1 MGYVNT
7 PAGQINGVVPDAN
20 EDPNLAFDL
29 LAIAKA
35 IEKRLVGVY
44 ATAAARDA
52 ATTAAGVQEGM
63 FAFTM
68 DTDTFWYRSASA
80 WVSFPPPQP
89 AITHG
94 SSVPPNSSG
103 TNGDVFFKV

>member
-44 ATAAARDA
+44 SSTADRDA
-52 ATTAAGVQEGM
+52 KTSAAGVQEGM
-63 FAFTM
+63 FAFTT
-68 DTDTFWYRSASA
+68 DTDSFWYRSASA
-80 WVSFPPPQP
+80 WVSFPPPTP
-89 AITHG
+89 SITSG
-94 SSVPPNSSG
+94 SAAPSG
-103 TNGDVFFKV
+103 GSNGDVYFRV